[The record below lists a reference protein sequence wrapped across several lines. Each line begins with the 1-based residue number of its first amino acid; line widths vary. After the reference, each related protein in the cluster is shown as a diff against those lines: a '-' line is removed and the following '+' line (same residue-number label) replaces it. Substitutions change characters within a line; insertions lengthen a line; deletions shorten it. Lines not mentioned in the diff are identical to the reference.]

1 MEKVTEA
8 VVRNSLHLL
17 FVISSQQVLMYCTGG
32 IRCERATALL
42 KYKMEK
48 DPAVQS
54 LGIKGVYQLQGGID
68 KYFKEFP
75 DGGYWK
81 GKNYVFDKRFAHHP
95 PAKESGA
102 APPEQV
108 APLSVCESC
117 QAPWDRFRGKR
128 RCPTCGVPSL
138 ICKACWQAHQEG
150 KAKLGRDVRCDLCK
164 AQNITSKRELRQQEE
179 AQLRAYETRMQ
190 AKGILEPAV
199 EATPQ
204 SADETISMSFA
215 GKTPTATKPAAVVDN
230 PDHVTRVCI
239 RNLCRKKTT
248 EESLLQSFPDI
259 THIVWRTDHRTQQF
273 LGTAW
278 VEMATSEAASHAV
291 ARNGERI
298 HSRSVQISLQP
309 PNGKDIWPPPK
320 SAVYR

>member
-1 MEKVTEA
+1 M
-8 VVRNSLHLL
+8 LL
-17 FVISSQQVLMYCTGG
+17 SAFFIGTCLLLRFLNLQQVLMYCTGG

-48 DPAVQS
+48 DPTVQS

-95 PAKESGA
+95 PAKEGGA
-102 APPEQV
+102 APAEQT

-150 KAKLGRDVRCDLCK
+150 KVKLGRDVQCDLCK
-164 AQNITSKRELRQQEE
+164 AQNITSKHDLRQQEQQ
-179 AQLRAYETRMQ
+179 QLLAYEARMQ
-190 AKGILEPAV
+190 AKGLLEPVGTAP
-199 EATPQ
+199 A
-204 SADETISMSFA
+204 ADETLSS
-215 GKTPTATKPAAVVDN
+215 GKAVAVAATTAAVDN
-230 PDHVTRVCI
+230 PDHITRVCI
-239 RNLCRKKTT
+239 RNLCRKRTT
-248 EESLLQSFPDI
+248 EESLLEAFPDI

-278 VEMATSEAASHAV
+278 VEMATAEAAAKSV
-291 ARNGERI
+291 ERNGERI
-298 HSRSVQISLQP
+298 HGRSVQLSLQP
-309 PNGKDIWPPPK
+309 PNGKDVWPPPK
-320 SAVYR
+320 SSVYRY